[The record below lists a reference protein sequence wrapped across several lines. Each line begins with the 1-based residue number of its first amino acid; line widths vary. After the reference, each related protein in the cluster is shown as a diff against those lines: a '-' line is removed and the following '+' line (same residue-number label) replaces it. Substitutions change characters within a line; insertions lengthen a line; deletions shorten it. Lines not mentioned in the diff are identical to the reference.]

1 MNAQPKRERVTQFT
15 PSTGTP
21 APTDMT
27 VLNNEKAERAVLG
40 AVFQRPDLF
49 PTLSHL
55 LQPVDFWSLFYGLC
69 WYVVDKMVA
78 NGDNVNIVTIAD
90 AIEQEKSN
98 PYKGDGDALVNA
110 LSSLYGA
117 CPDVDHAEDF
127 AHQVRE
133 AALVCRVVKSLDK
146 TKADILKGDLRGE
159 ELKDELNRR
168 MFEAT
173 EQSVERKSDA
183 SSMMTDFID
192 GFEGGALAS
201 TVPTGFHH
209 LDNLL
214 SGFGFFPGEVCV
226 WAGSAGMGKT
236 TALLSIARNVA
247 RSQRS
252 VALFTMEMEQPEI
265 AQALIAME
273 TGIPRKAIQSKRLS
287 PVQYE
292 KLIEAAGNIG
302 AWDMHTVD
310 MHEFPSL
317 KPLQLKRK
325 LRSLMV
331 NNPIDMVIL
340 DGLWLMQPNEPNP
353 NRFEAVGAIMRDL
366 SGIAK
371 QFNVPILLAHQYKE
385 GMSKEKKPR
394 LDMLAESSGVQ
405 RNAQVVIGMWRS
417 SYFKDDASSDTYAH
431 VLKNRN
437 RGMIGSAPIPYNVK
451 YNRFGDE
458 YE

>member
-1 MNAQPKRERVTQFT
+1 MNTQPKRERITQFT
-15 PSTGTP
+15 ATIAPS
-21 APTDMT
+21 PTD
-27 VLNNEKAERAVLG
+27 VLAILNNEKAERAVVG

-55 LQPVDFWSLFYGLC
+55 LQPGDFWTLFLGLC
-69 WYVVDKMVA
+69 WYVVDKMIA
-78 NGDNVNIVTIAD
+78 NDENVDILNIANKV
-90 AIEQEKSN
+90 EQEKSN
-98 PYKGDGDALVNA
+98 PYKNPDELMSALA
-110 LSSLYGA
+110 SLYGA
-117 CPDVDHAEDF
+117 APDVDHAEDY
-127 AHQVRE
+127 ARQVRE
-133 AALVCRVVKSLDK
+133 AALVCRVVKSLDR
-146 TKADILKGDLRGE
+146 TKADILNGSLRGE
-159 ELKDELNRR
+159 QLKDELNRR

-173 EQSVERKSDA
+173 EQTVERKSDA
-183 SSMMTDFID
+183 SSMMTNFID
-192 GFEGGALAS
+192 GLEGGVMAS

-214 SGFGFFPGEVCV
+214 SGYGFFPGEVCV

-247 RSQRS
+247 RTQRS

-287 PVQYE
+287 PPQYE
-292 KLIEAAGNIG
+292 KLIEAAGVIG
-302 AWDMHTVD
+302 SWDMHTID

-317 KPLQLKRK
+317 KPLQLRRK
-325 LRSLMV
+325 LRSIMV
-331 NNPIDMVIL
+331 NNPIDLVIL
-340 DGLWLMQPNEPNP
+340 DGLWLMQPDEATP

-417 SYFKDDASSDTYAH
+417 SYFKDDANSDTYAH

-437 RGMIGSAPIPYNVK
+437 RGMIGSAPIPYNVR